1 MDPRS
6 VVLPQRVT
14 VVEDE
19 RAAPGIS
26 RLLLSLAG
34 GDGPAGVVRWEFR
47 YGGLPIATGELSR
60 GTGSLAVQAPS
71 VQPFMD
77 SAGFTITG
85 RDEDGRPAAIEATCV
100 RPARPP
106 TRAEAAA
113 RAAWPGVRNQDGAPP
128 LRQHLVAET
137 QDAYR
142 FLPAGPAGA
151 ARRRSVCVYYHFSAL
166 LARRRRWLRQP
177 PPPQAA
183 PPQAG
188 QGQAG

>member
-1 MDPRS
+1 MDPRP
-6 VVLPQRVT
+6 VVLPRRVT
-14 VVEDE
+14 VVEE
-19 RAAPGIS
+19 ESAGSGIS
-26 RLLLSLAG
+26 RLLLSVTRDG
-34 GDGPAGVVRWEFR
+34 GPAGAVTWEFR
-47 YGGLPIATGELSR
+47 YGGLPIATGELCQDAS
-60 GTGSLAVQAPS
+60 TVAVQAPS
-71 VQPFMD
+71 VEPFMD
-77 SAGFTITG
+77 SAGFTITAS
-85 RDEDGRPAAIEATCV
+85 DEEGRPAAIEATCV

-113 RAAWPGVRNQDGAPP
+113 RAAWPGVRDQDGAPP

-142 FLPAGPAGA
+142 FLSAGPAGE

-166 LARRRRWLRQP
+166 LARRRRWLRRLP
-177 PPPQAA
+177 

>member
-1 MDPRS
+1 MDPRP
-6 VVLPQRVT
+6 VVLPRRVT
-14 VVEDE
+14 VVEE
-19 RAAPGIS
+19 ESAGPGIS
-26 RLLLSLAG
+26 RLLLSLAR
-34 GDGPAGVVRWEFR
+34 GDGLAGVVRWEFR
-47 YGGLPIATGELSR
+47 YGGLPIATGEMSR
-60 GTGSLAVQAPS
+60 DAGSLAVQAPS

-113 RAAWPGVRNQDGAPP
+113 RAAWPGMRDQDGAPP
-128 LRQHLVAET
+128 QRQHLVAGT

-142 FLPAGPAGA
+142 FLAAGPAGG

-177 PPPQAA
+177 PPRT
-183 PPQAG
+183 G